1 MTRVNLARRVA
12 ALPPDWREVWEER
25 AAIREYSSGMLRED
39 AELFALGDVELMRR
53 REKEARR

>member
-1 MTRVNLARRVA
+1 MTAHVRRQVA

-25 AAIREYSSGMLRED
+25 AAIREYSGGMLRD
-39 AELFALGDVELMRR
+39 SAERLALNDVELMRR